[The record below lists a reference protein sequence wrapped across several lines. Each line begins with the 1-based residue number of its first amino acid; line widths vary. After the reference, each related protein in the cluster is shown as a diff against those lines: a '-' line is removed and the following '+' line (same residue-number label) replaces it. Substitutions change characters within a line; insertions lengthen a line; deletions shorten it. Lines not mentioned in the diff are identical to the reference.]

1 MNSLPSIFCL
11 LFALQWLFIMFFQD
25 SVIVICKRGKSDQA
39 TLLGPEILFPFYCF
53 HFLDETSYLFVHYGH
68 TFLLV
73 CAQIFNSCFKDP
85 LKSAS
90 SNTCVF
96 LGFVSTDI
104 CLEYRSHFPISSHIC
119 EFFIV
124 YYIFL
129 MKHYRNSGFCYF
141 P

>member
-39 TLLGPEILFPFYCF
+39 TLLLPEILIPFYCF
-53 HFLDETSYLFVHYGH
+53 HFFDKISYLLIHYGH

-73 CAQIFNSCFKDP
+73 FAQIYNSCFKVP

-90 SNTCVF
+90 SNTCFF

-104 CLEYRSHFPISSHIC
+104 YLEYRSHFPISSHVC
-119 EFFIV
+119 ECFIV
-124 YYIFL
+124 YL
-129 MKHYRNSGFCYF
+129 LDETL
-141 P
+141 